1 VQRLFRGLKR
11 YYPREK
17 ATASKKRLAV
27 SHSAKKRGRSQTS
40 SMTHFVFEIKQREPA
55 YSLSVDNGC
64 RGWQDGA
71 RPAFSEIQEWKAP
84 GIQSGPSQPLVER

>member
-1 VQRLFRGLKR
+1 
-11 YYPREK
+11 
-17 ATASKKRLAV
+17 
-27 SHSAKKRGRSQTS
+27 
-40 SMTHFVFEIKQREPA
+40 MTHFVFEIKQREPA